1 MNDTSKSVTP
11 TNFIRQIIESEIADG
26 CHTDGIVTRFPP
38 EPNGHLHIGHAKSM
52 CLNFGL
58 AEDFAGRCFL
68 RFDDTNP
75 DKESPEYVESIKT
88 DVRWLGFNWEDR
100 LTHASDYFPQLYDWA
115 VELIENGK
123 AFICSLSAEEI
134 RASRGTLT
142 EPGSE
147 SPFRIRSVAESL
159 ELFEKMRAGDFPDGS
174 HVLRAK
180 IDMAAPNIHMR
191 DPTIY
196 RIRHSTHHNTG
207 NRWCIYPMYGFT
219 HPLSDAIEGVTH
231 SLCTLEFE
239 DQRPFYDWVLDN
251 VTISKR
257 PRQIEFSRMSLD
269 YSIMSKRLLTL
280 LVDENRVSGWD
291 DPRLP
296 TLSGLRRRGYTPRA
310 IRNFCT
316 RIGVTKN
323 EQQIEASVLENCVRE
338 DLDKSAPRAFAVMDP
353 LKIVIE
359 NYPQGQVEQLEA
371 HNHPNDP
378 NMGSRQISFCRE
390 IYIDRQD
397 FMEEAPKKFF
407 RLAPGR
413 EVRLRYAYFITCTSV
428 IHDSEGQISELRCSY
443 DPESRGGQSP
453 DGRKVKGTLHWVSVQ
468 HALDAEV
475 RQYERLFQ
483 DANPLADRSKDFLE
497 LINPDSKA
505 VITSSKVE
513 PGLINAAAGKSFQFE
528 RVGYFCVDPESTP
541 SHLVFNRTVE
551 LRDSWGKKVVHE
563 KT

>member
-269 YSIMSKRLLTL
+269 YSIMSKRLLTM

-475 RQYERLFQ
+475 RQYDRLFQ

-505 VITSSKVE
+505 VTTSSKVE
-513 PGLINAAAGKSFQFE
+513 PGLINAEAGKSFQFE

-551 LRDSWGKKVVHE
+551 LRDSWGKKVFHE

>member
-11 TNFIRQIIESEIADG
+11 TNFIRQIIESEIAHG

-323 EQQIEASVLENCVRE
+323 EQQIEASVLENCGRE

-378 NMGSRQISFCRE
+378 DMGSRQISFCRE

-475 RQYERLFQ
+475 RQYDRLFQ

-513 PGLINAAAGKSFQFE
+513 PGLINAETGKSFQFE

-551 LRDSWGKKVVHE
+551 LRDSWGKKIVHE

>member
-26 CHTDGIVTRFPP
+26 RHTDGIVTRFPP
-38 EPNGHLHIGHAKSM
+38 EPNGYLHIGHAKSM

-88 DVRWLGFNWEDR
+88 DVRWLGFDWEDR

-142 EPGSE
+142 EPGSD
-147 SPFRIRSVAESL
+147 SPYRIRSVAENL

-191 DPTIY
+191 DPAIY
-196 RIRHSTHHNTG
+196 RIRHSPHHNTG

-269 YSIMSKRLLTL
+269 YSIMSKRLLTI
-280 LVDENRVSGWD
+280 LVDENCVSGWD
-291 DPRLP
+291 DPRMP

-338 DLDKSAPRAFAVMDP
+338 DLDKNAPRVFAVMNP
-353 LKIVIE
+353 LKLVIE
-359 NYPQGQVEQLEA
+359 NYPQDRVEQFDAL
-371 HNHPNDP
+371 NHPNNP
-378 NMGSRQISFCRE
+378 EMGSRQIPFCRE
-390 IYIDRQD
+390 LYIDRQD

-428 IHDSEGQISELRCSY
+428 IRNSEGQISELRCSY
-443 DPESRGGQSP
+443 DPESRGGHAP
-453 DGRKVKGTLHWVSVQ
+453 DGRKVKGTLHWVSAQ

-475 RQYERLFQ
+475 RQYDRLFQ
-483 DANPLADRSKDFLE
+483 DANPLSDRSKDFLE

-505 VITSSKVE
+505 VITNSKVE
-513 PGLINAAAGKSFQFE
+513 PGLISATTGKSFQFE

-551 LRDSWGKKVVHE
+551 LRDSWGKKNRP
-563 KT
+563 

>member
-239 DQRPFYDWVLDN
+239 DQRPFYNWVLDN

-338 DLDKSAPRAFAVMDP
+338 DLDKNAPRAFAVMDP

-475 RQYERLFQ
+475 RQYDRLFQ

-528 RVGYFCVDPESTP
+528 RVGYFCVDPESTS

>member
-239 DQRPFYDWVLDN
+239 DQRPFYNWVLDN

-257 PRQIEFSRMSLD
+257 PRQIEFSRMSLN
-269 YSIMSKRLLTL
+269 YSIMSKRLLTM

-338 DLDKSAPRAFAVMDP
+338 DLDKNAPRAFAVMDP

-359 NYPQGQVEQLEA
+359 NYPQGQVEQVEA

-475 RQYERLFQ
+475 RQYDRLFQ

-528 RVGYFCVDPESTP
+528 RVGYFCVDPESTS

>member
-475 RQYERLFQ
+475 RQYDRLFQ

-513 PGLINAAAGKSFQFE
+513 PGLINAGAGKSFQFE

>member
-269 YSIMSKRLLTL
+269 YSIMSKRLLTM

-338 DLDKSAPRAFAVMDP
+338 DLDKNAPRAFAVMDP

-475 RQYERLFQ
+475 RQYDRLFQ

-513 PGLINAAAGKSFQFE
+513 PGLINAGAGKSFQFE

-551 LRDSWGKKVVHE
+551 LRDSWGKKNRP
-563 KT
+563 

>member
-1 MNDTSKSVTP
+1 MNETSKSVTP

-26 CHTDGIVTRFPP
+26 CHIDGIVTRFPP

-219 HPLSDAIEGVTH
+219 HPLSDVIEGVTH

-269 YSIMSKRLLTL
+269 YSIMSKRLLTM

-378 NMGSRQISFCRE
+378 DMGSRQISFCRE

-475 RQYERLFQ
+475 RQYDRLFQ

-505 VITSSKVE
+505 VTTSSKVE
-513 PGLINAAAGKSFQFE
+513 PGLINAEAGKSFQFE

-551 LRDSWGKKVVHE
+551 LRDSWGKKIVHE

>member
-26 CHTDGIVTRFPP
+26 RHTDGIVTRFPP
-38 EPNGHLHIGHAKSM
+38 EPNGYLHIGHAKSM

-142 EPGSE
+142 EPGSD
-147 SPFRIRSVAESL
+147 SPYRIRSVAENL

-191 DPTIY
+191 DPAIY
-196 RIRHSTHHNTG
+196 RIRHSPHHNTG

-269 YSIMSKRLLTL
+269 YSIMSKRLLTI
-280 LVDENRVSGWD
+280 LVDENYVSGWD
-291 DPRLP
+291 DPRMP

-338 DLDKSAPRAFAVMDP
+338 DLDKNAPRVFAVMNP
-353 LKIVIE
+353 LKLVIE
-359 NYPQGQVEQLEA
+359 NYPQDRVEQFDA
-371 HNHPNDP
+371 FNHPNNP
-378 NMGSRQISFCRE
+378 EMGSRQIPFCRE
-390 IYIDRQD
+390 LYIDRQD

-428 IHDSEGQISELRCSY
+428 IRNSEGQISELRCSY
-443 DPESRGGQSP
+443 DPESRGGHAP
-453 DGRKVKGTLHWVSVQ
+453 DGRKVKGTLHWVSAQ

-475 RQYERLFQ
+475 RQYDRLFQ
-483 DANPLADRSKDFLE
+483 DANPLSDRSKDFLE

-505 VITSSKVE
+505 VITNSKVE
-513 PGLINAAAGKSFQFE
+513 PGLINATTGKSFQFE

-551 LRDSWGKKVVHE
+551 LRESWGKKNRP
-563 KT
+563 

>member
-239 DQRPFYDWVLDN
+239 DQRPFYNWVLDN

-269 YSIMSKRLLTL
+269 YSIMSKRLLTM

-475 RQYERLFQ
+475 RQYDRLFQ

-505 VITSSKVE
+505 VITNSKVE
-513 PGLINAAAGKSFQFE
+513 PGLISATTGKSFQFE

>member
-26 CHTDGIVTRFPP
+26 RHTDGIVTRFPP
-38 EPNGHLHIGHAKSM
+38 EPNGYLHIGHAKSM

-142 EPGSE
+142 EPGSD
-147 SPFRIRSVAESL
+147 SPYRIRSVAENL

-191 DPTIY
+191 DPAIY
-196 RIRHSTHHNTG
+196 RIRHSPHHNTG

-239 DQRPFYDWVLDN
+239 DQRPFYNWILDN

-269 YSIMSKRLLTL
+269 YSIMSKRLLTM

-338 DLDKSAPRAFAVMDP
+338 DLDKNAPRAFAVMDP

-359 NYPQGQVEQLEA
+359 NYPQSQVEQLEA

-475 RQYERLFQ
+475 RQYDRLFQ

-513 PGLINAAAGKSFQFE
+513 PGLINAGAGQSFQFE

-551 LRDSWGKKVVHE
+551 LRDSWGKKNRP
-563 KT
+563 

>member
-147 SPFRIRSVAESL
+147 SPFRIRPVAESL

-338 DLDKSAPRAFAVMDP
+338 DLDKNAPRAFAVMDP

-475 RQYERLFQ
+475 RQYDRLFQ

-551 LRDSWGKKVVHE
+551 LRDSWGKKNRP
-563 KT
+563 

>member
-239 DQRPFYDWVLDN
+239 DQRPFYNWVLDN

-269 YSIMSKRLLTL
+269 YSIMSKRLLTM

-475 RQYERLFQ
+475 RQYDRLFQ

-513 PGLINAAAGKSFQFE
+513 PGLINAGAGKSFQFE

>member
-191 DPTIY
+191 DPAIY

-219 HPLSDAIEGVTH
+219 HPLSDVIEGVTH

-269 YSIMSKRLLTL
+269 YSIMSKRLLTM

-475 RQYERLFQ
+475 RQYDRLFQ

-551 LRDSWGKKVVHE
+551 LRDSWGKKIVHE

>member
-269 YSIMSKRLLTL
+269 YSIMSKRLLTM

-475 RQYERLFQ
+475 RQYDRLFQ

-513 PGLINAAAGKSFQFE
+513 PGLINAGAGKSFQFE

>member
-269 YSIMSKRLLTL
+269 YSIMSKRLLTM

-453 DGRKVKGTLHWVSVQ
+453 DGRKVKGTLHWVSAQ

-475 RQYERLFQ
+475 RQYDRLFQ

>member
-26 CHTDGIVTRFPP
+26 RHTDGIVTRFPP
-38 EPNGHLHIGHAKSM
+38 EPNGYLHIGHAKSM

-142 EPGSE
+142 EPGSD
-147 SPFRIRSVAESL
+147 SPYRIRSVAENL

-191 DPTIY
+191 DPAIY
-196 RIRHSTHHNTG
+196 RIRHSPHHNTG

-269 YSIMSKRLLTL
+269 YSIMSKRLLTI
-280 LVDENRVSGWD
+280 LVDENYVSGWD
-291 DPRLP
+291 DPRMP

-338 DLDKSAPRAFAVMDP
+338 DLDKNAPRVFAVMNP
-353 LKIVIE
+353 LKLVIE
-359 NYPQGQVEQLEA
+359 NYPQDRVEQFDA
-371 HNHPNDP
+371 FNHPNNP
-378 NMGSRQISFCRE
+378 EMGSRQIPFCRE
-390 IYIDRQD
+390 LYIDRQD

-428 IHDSEGQISELRCSY
+428 IRNSEGQISELRCSY
-443 DPESRGGQSP
+443 DPESRGGHAP
-453 DGRKVKGTLHWVSVQ
+453 DGRKVKGTLHWVSAQ

-475 RQYERLFQ
+475 RQYDRLFR
-483 DANPLADRSKDFLE
+483 DTNPLSDGSKDFLE
-497 LINPDSKA
+497 LINPDSKT
-505 VITSSKVE
+505 VITNSKVE
-513 PGLINAAAGKSFQFE
+513 PGLINATTGNSFQFE

-551 LRDSWGKKVVHE
+551 LRDSWGKKNRP
-563 KT
+563 

>member
-1 MNDTSKSVTP
+1 MNETSKSVTP

-26 CHTDGIVTRFPP
+26 CHIDGIVTRFPP

-115 VELIENGK
+115 VELIENRK

-269 YSIMSKRLLTL
+269 YSIMSKRLLTM

-378 NMGSRQISFCRE
+378 DMGSRQISFCRE

-505 VITSSKVE
+505 VTTSSKVE
-513 PGLINAAAGKSFQFE
+513 PGLINAEAGKSFQFE

-551 LRDSWGKKVVHE
+551 LRDSWGKKIVHE

>member
-147 SPFRIRSVAESL
+147 SPFRIRPVAESL

-338 DLDKSAPRAFAVMDP
+338 DLDKNAPRAFAVMDP

-475 RQYERLFQ
+475 RQYDRLFQ

-513 PGLINAAAGKSFQFE
+513 PGLINAGAGKSFQFE

>member
-239 DQRPFYDWVLDN
+239 DQRPFYNWVLDN

-475 RQYERLFQ
+475 RQYDRLFQ

-513 PGLINAAAGKSFQFE
+513 SGLINAAAGKSFQFE

>member
-269 YSIMSKRLLTL
+269 YSIMSKRLLTM

-475 RQYERLFQ
+475 RQYDRLFQ

-513 PGLINAAAGKSFQFE
+513 PGLINAGAGKSFQFE

-551 LRDSWGKKVVHE
+551 LRDSWGKKIVHE

>member
-207 NRWCIYPMYGFT
+207 NHWCIYPMYGFT

-269 YSIMSKRLLTL
+269 YSIMSKRLLTM

-338 DLDKSAPRAFAVMDP
+338 DLDKNAPRAFAVMDP

-475 RQYERLFQ
+475 RQYDRLFQ

-505 VITSSKVE
+505 VITNSKVE
-513 PGLINAAAGKSFQFE
+513 PGLINATTGKSFQFE

>member
-26 CHTDGIVTRFPP
+26 RHTDGIVTRFPP
-38 EPNGHLHIGHAKSM
+38 EPNGYLHIGHAKSM

-142 EPGSE
+142 ESGSE

-269 YSIMSKRLLTL
+269 YSIMSKRLLTM

-475 RQYERLFQ
+475 RQYDRLFQ

-505 VITSSKVE
+505 VVTSSKVE

-551 LRDSWGKKVVHE
+551 LRDSWGKKNRP
-563 KT
+563 

>member
-269 YSIMSKRLLTL
+269 YSIMSKRLLTM

-338 DLDKSAPRAFAVMDP
+338 DLDKNAPRAFAVMDP

-475 RQYERLFQ
+475 RQYDRLFQ
-483 DANPLADRSKDFLE
+483 DANPLADRSEDFLE
-497 LINPDSKA
+497 LVNPDSKT

-513 PGLINAAAGKSFQFE
+513 PGLINAAVGKSFQFE

>member
-269 YSIMSKRLLTL
+269 YSIMSKRLLTM

-475 RQYERLFQ
+475 RQYDRLFQ

-505 VITSSKVE
+505 VITNSKVE
-513 PGLINAAAGKSFQFE
+513 PGLISATAGKSFQFE

>member
-269 YSIMSKRLLTL
+269 YSIMSKRLLTM

-338 DLDKSAPRAFAVMDP
+338 DLDKNAPRAFAVMDP

>member
-26 CHTDGIVTRFPP
+26 CHIDGIVTRFPP

-269 YSIMSKRLLTL
+269 YSIMSKRLLTM

-338 DLDKSAPRAFAVMDP
+338 DLDKSAPRVFAVMDP

-378 NMGSRQISFCRE
+378 DMGSRQISFCRE

-475 RQYERLFQ
+475 RQYDRLFQ
-483 DANPLADRSKDFLE
+483 NANPLADRSKDFLE

-505 VITSSKVE
+505 VTTSSKVE
-513 PGLINAAAGKSFQFE
+513 PGLINAEAGKSFQFE

-551 LRDSWGKKVVHE
+551 LRDSWGKKIVHE

>member
-147 SPFRIRSVAESL
+147 SPFRIRPVAESL

-269 YSIMSKRLLTL
+269 YSIMSKRLLTM

-338 DLDKSAPRAFAVMDP
+338 DLDKNAPRAFAVMDP

-475 RQYERLFQ
+475 RQYDRLFQ

>member
-269 YSIMSKRLLTL
+269 YSIMSKRLLTM

-475 RQYERLFQ
+475 RQYDRLFQ

-497 LINPDSKA
+497 LINPDSKS

>member
-269 YSIMSKRLLTL
+269 YSIMSKRLLTM

-453 DGRKVKGTLHWVSVQ
+453 DGRKVKGTLHWVSAQ

-475 RQYERLFQ
+475 RQYDRLFQ
-483 DANPLADRSKDFLE
+483 DANPLANRSEDFLE
-497 LINPDSKA
+497 LVNPDSKT

-513 PGLINAAAGKSFQFE
+513 PGLINSAAGKSFQFE

>member
-26 CHTDGIVTRFPP
+26 RHTDGIVTRFPP
-38 EPNGHLHIGHAKSM
+38 EPNGYLHIGHAKSM

-142 EPGSE
+142 EPGSD
-147 SPFRIRSVAESL
+147 SPYRIRSVAENL

-191 DPTIY
+191 DPAIY
-196 RIRHSTHHNTG
+196 RIRHSPHHNTG

-269 YSIMSKRLLTL
+269 YSIMSKRLLTI
-280 LVDENRVSGWD
+280 LVDENYVSGWD
-291 DPRLP
+291 DPRMP

-338 DLDKSAPRAFAVMDP
+338 DLDKNAPRVFAVMNP
-353 LKIVIE
+353 LKLVIE
-359 NYPQGQVEQLEA
+359 NYPQDRVEQFDA
-371 HNHPNDP
+371 FNHPNNP
-378 NMGSRQISFCRE
+378 EMGSRQIPFCRE
-390 IYIDRQD
+390 LYIDRQD

-428 IHDSEGQISELRCSY
+428 IRNSEGQISELRCSY
-443 DPESRGGQSP
+443 DPESRGGHAP
-453 DGRKVKGTLHWVSVQ
+453 DGRKVKGTLHWVSAQ

-475 RQYERLFQ
+475 RQYDRLFQ
-483 DANPLADRSKDFLE
+483 DANPLSDRSKDFLE

-505 VITSSKVE
+505 VITNSKVE
-513 PGLINAAAGKSFQFE
+513 PGLISATTGKSFQFE

-541 SHLVFNRTVE
+541 SNLVFNRTVE
-551 LRDSWGKKVVHE
+551 LRDSWGKKNRP
-563 KT
+563 

>member
-269 YSIMSKRLLTL
+269 YSIMSKRLLTM

-338 DLDKSAPRAFAVMDP
+338 DLDKNAPRAFAVMDP

-497 LINPDSKA
+497 LINPDSKS

>member
-159 ELFEKMRAGDFPDGS
+159 QLFEKMRAGDFPDGS

-239 DQRPFYDWVLDN
+239 DQRPFYNWVLDN

-257 PRQIEFSRMSLD
+257 PRQIEFSRMSLN
-269 YSIMSKRLLTL
+269 YSIMSKRLLTM

-338 DLDKSAPRAFAVMDP
+338 DLDKNAPRAFAVMDP

-475 RQYERLFQ
+475 RQYDRLFQ

-497 LINPDSKA
+497 LINPDSKS

-513 PGLINAAAGKSFQFE
+513 PGLINAAAGQSFQFE

>member
-11 TNFIRQIIESEIADG
+11 TNFIRQIIESEIAHG

-147 SPFRIRSVAESL
+147 SPFRIRPVAESL

-269 YSIMSKRLLTL
+269 YSIMSKRLLTM

-338 DLDKSAPRAFAVMDP
+338 DLDKNAPRAFAVMDP

-475 RQYERLFQ
+475 RQYDRLFQ

-513 PGLINAAAGKSFQFE
+513 PGLINAGAGKSFQFE

-551 LRDSWGKKVVHE
+551 LRDSWGKKNRP
-563 KT
+563 

>member
-269 YSIMSKRLLTL
+269 YSIMSKRLLTM

-378 NMGSRQISFCRE
+378 DMGSRQISFCRE

-475 RQYERLFQ
+475 RQYDRLFQ

-497 LINPDSKA
+497 LINPDSKS

-513 PGLINAAAGKSFQFE
+513 PGLINAAAGQSFQFE

>member
-219 HPLSDAIEGVTH
+219 HPLSDVIEGVTH

-338 DLDKSAPRAFAVMDP
+338 DLDKNAPRAFAVMDP

-413 EVRLRYAYFITCTSV
+413 EVRLRYAYFIICTSV

-483 DANPLADRSKDFLE
+483 DANPLADRSKDFLD

-505 VITSSKVE
+505 VTTSSKVE
-513 PGLINAAAGKSFQFE
+513 PGLINAEAGKSFQFE

>member
-147 SPFRIRSVAESL
+147 SPFRIRPVAESL

-338 DLDKSAPRAFAVMDP
+338 DLDKNAPRAFAVMDP

-475 RQYERLFQ
+475 RQYDRLFQ

>member
-26 CHTDGIVTRFPP
+26 RHTDGIVTRFPP
-38 EPNGHLHIGHAKSM
+38 EPNGYLHIGHAKSM

-142 EPGSE
+142 EPGSD
-147 SPFRIRSVAESL
+147 SPYRIRSVAENL

-191 DPTIY
+191 DPAIY
-196 RIRHSTHHNTG
+196 RIRHSPHHNTG

-269 YSIMSKRLLTL
+269 YSIMSKRLLTI
-280 LVDENRVSGWD
+280 LVDENYVSGWD
-291 DPRLP
+291 DPRMP

-338 DLDKSAPRAFAVMDP
+338 DLDKNAPRVFAVMNP
-353 LKIVIE
+353 LKLVIE
-359 NYPQGQVEQLEA
+359 NYPQDRVEQFDAL
-371 HNHPNDP
+371 NHPNNP
-378 NMGSRQISFCRE
+378 EMGSRQIPFCRE
-390 IYIDRQD
+390 LYIDRQD

-428 IHDSEGQISELRCSY
+428 IRNSEGQISELRCSY
-443 DPESRGGQSP
+443 DPESRGGHAP
-453 DGRKVKGTLHWVSVQ
+453 DGRKVKGTLHWVSAQ

-475 RQYERLFQ
+475 RQYDRLFQ
-483 DANPLADRSKDFLE
+483 DANPLSDGSKDFLE

-505 VITSSKVE
+505 VITNSKVE
-513 PGLINAAAGKSFQFE
+513 PGLISATTGKSFQFE

-551 LRDSWGKKVVHE
+551 LRDSWGKKNRP
-563 KT
+563 

>member
-26 CHTDGIVTRFPP
+26 CHIDGIVTRFPP

-219 HPLSDAIEGVTH
+219 HPLSDVIEGVTH

-475 RQYERLFQ
+475 RQYDRLFQ

-497 LINPDSKA
+497 LINPDSKS